1 MGIMFQTAMSVVAAV
16 TAVVPGVGAT
26 QRSEPER
33 PVAAVAA
40 APSLKGKCARVGQ
53 TRTAKGVWYVCSKS
67 KRWQVAPAGQI
78 VAVGYIDIDGVMVG
92 PESLGDE
99 RKCGRMSKHPEF
111 TAWYR
116 YANGTVRRE
125 TRKFLNHSG
134 AVLDETRSGE
144 PLPYLLYID
153 HSSLNRVGWNEELK
167 EDIYETN
174 LWVKCT
180 VYKKHP
186 TGPIDEAGLDS

>member
-1 MGIMFQTAMSVVAAV
+1 MCIVCQTAMTVAAAV

-26 QRSEPER
+26 QQGEPGR
-33 PVAAVAA
+33 PVASVSASAAASPTPAVGSAVAA
-40 APSLKGKCARVGQ
+40 APSLKGKCVRVGQ
-53 TRTAKGVWYVCSKS
+53 SRTVKGVRYVCSKS

-116 YANGTVRRE
+116 YAN
-125 TRKFLNHSG
+125 
-134 AVLDETRSGE
+134 
-144 PLPYLLYID
+144 
-153 HSSLNRVGWNEELK
+153 
-167 EDIYETN
+167 
-174 LWVKCT
+174 
-180 VYKKHP
+180 
-186 TGPIDEAGLDS
+186 

>member
-53 TRTAKGVWYVCSKS
+53 TRTAKGVWYVCSTS
-67 KRWQVAPAGQI
+67 KRWQVAPAGKI

-92 PESLGDE
+92 PESLGDK

-125 TRKFLNHSG
+125 KIKFLNHSG
-134 AVLDETRSGE
+134 TLLDKTLSGE
-144 PLPYLLYID
+144 PLPNLLYVD
-153 HSSLNRVGWNEELK
+153 HSSLNLVGWDEELQK
-167 EDIYETN
+167 AIYETN
-174 LWVKCT
+174 LWVECA
-180 VYKKHP
+180 VYEP
-186 TGPIDEAGLDS
+186 YST